1 VKEFA
6 QRQRPQIS
14 LVRSSPVRRPEEAFD
29 YGSLRR
35 SFDGWLD
42 AVALP
47 EDEQSV
53 DDVVTEDIVHETKA
67 EAAAEILS
75 VSPLRSITSRKK
87 TPVETDQARLNT
99 QDFIEVSLVTV
110 RESFRQRF
118 WPEWIVSKFLAAEV
132 IRVPYVPIENE
143 SRDVFD

>member
-6 QRQRPQIS
+6 QRQQPQIS
-14 LVRSSPVRRPEEAFD
+14 LISSAPARRPEESFD

-35 SFDGWLD
+35 SFDGWLN

-47 EDEQSV
+47 GEEQSAE
-53 DDVVTEDIVHETKA
+53 DVASEAIAQDTRSQ
-67 EAAAEILS
+67 AAAEIIS
-75 VSPLRSITSRKK
+75 VSPFRSITSRNK
-87 TPVETDQARLNT
+87 TVVEADLARLNT

-132 IRVPYVPIENE
+132 IRVPIESENG
-143 SRDVFD
+143 DVFD

>member
-14 LVRSSPVRRPEEAFD
+14 LVGSSPARRPEEAFD

-35 SFDGWLD
+35 SFDGWLN

-47 EDEQSV
+47 EEEQSV
-53 DDVVTEDIVHETKA
+53 EDVATENVVQHTRS
-67 EAAAEILS
+67 EAAAEIINLS
-75 VSPLRSITSRKK
+75 PVRSITSRKK
-87 TPVETDQARLNT
+87 TPVEADLARLNT

-118 WPEWIVSKFLAAEV
+118 WPEWIVSKFLAAEI
-132 IRVPYVPIENE
+132 IRVPQVPIENE
-143 SRDVFD
+143 SGDVFD

>member
-1 VKEFA
+1 MKAFA

-14 LVRSSPVRRPEEAFD
+14 LVSPTPTRLPEEPFD
-29 YGSLRR
+29 YGSLRK

-47 EDEQSV
+47 EEEQRV
-53 DDVVTEDIVHETKA
+53 EERATENIIRGARSEVP
-67 EAAAEILS
+67 AEIIN

-87 TPVETDQARLNT
+87 TLEESDLARLNT

-132 IRVPYVPIENE
+132 IRVPQVPIESE
-143 SRDVFD
+143 SGDVFD